1 MELSV
6 IVVSHNTRELL
17 AGCLRSA
24 LASLASGPSYEI
36 IVVDNASRDGTAKML
51 EERYPQVRLLKNEKN
66 KGFAAAT
73 NQGLQES
80 QGEYLLLLNPDTIVR
95 RDALPQMV
103 KFLAENPRAG
113 VVGPKLLYPDGKFQ
127 HSAFT
132 FPTLPMIFLDF
143 FPLNHRFL
151 NSRLNGR
158 YPKALYEKREPFPVG
173 HPLGAAMMTRRQ
185 VVEEVGFLDEGFFM
199 YCEEIDWCIRVKKAG
214 WEIFCLPR
222 AEIVHYGAASTSRFR
237 EAMFVELHKS
247 RYCLYRKHYGPLFRG
262 LARFIVGLGVRREM
276 MKARRATSQGLITK
290 QELEER
296 LGAYR
301 RVLELP

>member
-17 AGCLRSA
+17 AGCLRSV
-24 LASLASGPSYEI
+24 LASLASGPSYEV
-36 IVVDNASRDGTAKML
+36 IVVDNASRDGTVKML
-51 EERYPQVRLLKNEKN
+51 EERYPQVRLLKNERN

-73 NQGLQES
+73 NQGLRES
-80 QGEYLLLLNPDTIVR
+80 QGEYLLLLNSDTIVR

-103 KFLAENPRAG
+103 RFLAESPQAG

-158 YPKALYEKREPFPVG
+158 YPKALYEKGEPFPVG
-173 HPLGAAMMTRRQ
+173 HPLGAAMMTKRQ
-185 VVEEVGFLDEGFFM
+185 VVEEVGLLDEEFFM

-222 AEIVHYGAASTSRFR
+222 VEIVHYGAASTSRFR

-276 MKARRATSQGLITK
+276 IKARRTVSQGLITK